1 MTTTKWNAVKLL
13 NNVDHAISLYNEFAE
28 KKHLPLLTYNW
39 VVEVKHQVE
48 STKKEDY
55 VHTRQGNVCTKICSD
70 CSEGTSCCEKV
81 QDNCQ
86 PDCAEKCKSHETC
99 EDQTE
104 CICLKAVIVKLMD
117 DNNKA
122 KKTIVSAEEALEKVL
137 YLLKKAKK
145 AVTCA
150 RVLSW
155 ISLVVAAATIILS
168 YYF

>member
-1 MTTTKWNAVKLL
+1 MATTKWNAVKLL
-13 NNVDHAISLYNEFAE
+13 NNVDHEISLYNDFAE
-28 KKHLPLLTYNW
+28 KKHLPLLSYNW
-39 VVEVKHQVE
+39 VVEVREFVK
-48 STKKEDY
+48 STTSEDY
-55 VHTRQGNVCTKICSD
+55 KHTRQGNVCIKVCSN

-104 CICLKAVIVKLMD
+104 CICLKAVIIKLME

-122 KKTIVSAEEALEKVL
+122 KKTIVNAEEALEKSL
-137 YLLKKAKK
+137 CILKKAKS
-145 AVTCA
+145 AVRCA

-155 ISLVVAAATIILS
+155 IALVVAAATIILS
-168 YYF
+168 SNL